1 MLLNSAWQTA
11 KNKSKSRVK
20 DALVKQLSDIDWDS
34 WQATDPATLVFV
46 IREGQILL
54 INKKTGLGKGK
65 VNGPGGKVEKGESP
79 EACAIRECQEE
90 LGITVSNLK
99 YSGQHRFQFVDG
111 YSILVWVYRTDEFE
125 GIPTETVEAA
135 PLWVSLDDI
144 PYDQMWEDDRIWLP
158 MLLRGE
164 LFQGRWIFNGDKMLD
179 YELLP
184 DTEQEKIYK

>member
-1 MLLNSAWQTA
+1 
-11 KNKSKSRVK
+11 
-20 DALVKQLSDIDWDS
+20 VKQLSDIDWDS

-90 LGITVSNLK
+90 LGIAVSNLQ
-99 YSGQHRFQFVDG
+99 YCGQHRFQFVDG

-135 PLWVSLDDI
+135 PLWVSLDEI

>member
-1 MLLNSAWQTA
+1 M
-11 KNKSKSRVK
+11 
-20 DALVKQLSDIDWDS
+20 KQLSDIDWDS

-90 LGITVSNLK
+90 LGITVSNLQ

-184 DTEQEKIYK
+184 EIGQERIYK